1 MKSKKIKDIKTPR
14 SSIYD
19 TKNIGQFIMGEKL
32 GEGTFGKVKKGT
44 HILTGEKVA
53 IKILEKNRILEKA
66 DKVRV
71 EREIKI
77 LKMLKHHNIVE
88 LYSVIQ
94 TPTTIF
100 LIMELSQGKEL
111 FEYIVK
117 KRRLD
122 EEEAASFFLQIISA
136 VQYLHNLNISHR
148 DLKPENLL
156 LNGVGGLK
164 LVDFGLSNFM
174 TNNQLLSTAC
184 GSPCYAAPEMLEGN
198 KYEGNG
204 IDIWSCGIILY
215 AMVCGYL
222 PFEDKNNDLLYK
234 KIKEGKFAVPSFV
247 SESCKDLIKRILV
260 TNPLKRIKLSDILRH
275 SWLRSINPNLM
286 DGLII
291 SKVVIPI
298 DEDII
303 RKMEKYGFSKE
314 ESRANVLSNKH
325 NQFTTTY
332 YLLLK
337 VKLREGENSISDM
350 KSDLFF
356 NYINDKRNL
365 ISNYN
370 DDMAIVLRERNCSKP
385 ILKTYVETE
394 IKIESNANSSKE
406 VNANNDSNATKP
418 PLKLL
423 STENISANAKSN
435 REEDKGNNKTSNISK
450 VSNKNVVKTE
460 LPSSRKAKTSEKN
473 VNSVE
478 VNSTTQISTSAF
490 NSKEDSVNPQSA
502 EGNKVKSGK
511 SMKKIEDKRP
521 KSQMNVKIFGM
532 LNRSSNKDNKFE
544 LEDKSQEIKSN
555 KSLKRISDDINTR
568 IKPLN
573 FEQLNNFNLI
583 QETKIEKQVAVE
595 PIHSIILKDQ
605 VLKSNEPCKTGI
617 LITQKPKKDFIKLK
631 TTVSKS
637 NNYNSMV
644 DAVKKP
650 HLTINFVE
658 NSIVREPLNESKS
671 PINPVFTENSDIE
684 FSPERKKE
692 KSQTSK
698 QFTLNSD
705 DSASK
710 NYFDSEPIHE
720 RLETE
725 QTDRNEANKNSK
737 FKNNIKNIFH
747 TTQHSRVN
755 SKPDTPKKTL
765 RFTKSSS
772 KKKLKSQN
780 MNAITEASIVVNK
793 LQFQKRVYL
802 FEPTTNRTKSVQKP
816 LNSIRFNKLIQLT
829 SNNDNT
835 LITKVKAF
843 NNDKT
848 HKIPELSELKETK
861 KANKSLLSNINK
873 QANDENFKPRDLSFI
888 FCIEKQTLIE
898 YLKNILHKQ
907 QVSLV
912 QRVSN

>member
-1 MKSKKIKDIKTPR
+1 MKSKKIKDIKSPR

-122 EEEAASFFLQIISA
+122 EEEAASFFLQLISA

-275 SWLRSINPNLM
+275 SWLRSMNPNLM
-286 DGLII
+286 NGLII

-337 VKLREGENSISDM
+337 VKLREGESSISDM

-356 NYINDKRNL
+356 SYINDKRNL

-394 IKIESNANSSKE
+394 IKIESKANSSKE
-406 VNANNDSNATKP
+406 VNANNDSNITKQ
-418 PLKLL
+418 KL
-423 STENISANAKSN
+423 SNTEQNYANAKSN
-435 REEDKGNNKTSNISK
+435 RNEDDKIGKTSNMSK
-450 VSNKNVVKTE
+450 VSNKNVTKTE
-460 LPSSRKAKTSEKN
+460 VTSSRKAKTSEKS
-473 VNSVE
+473 VSSVE
-478 VNSTTQISTSAF
+478 VNSSTQISTSAF
-490 NSKEDSVNPQSA
+490 NSKEESVNQQPA
-502 EGNKVKSGK
+502 ECNKTDKGKSGK
-511 SMKKIEDKRP
+511 SIKNIDDKRP
-521 KSQMNVKIFGM
+521 KSQMNVKMFNM
-532 LNRSSNKDNKFE
+532 TNKSSLKDSNK
-544 LEDKSQEIKSN
+544 LEFDDKSEAKSN
-555 KSLKRISDDINTR
+555 KSLKRISDDVNTR

-573 FEQLNNFNLI
+573 FEQINNPTSN
-583 QETKIEKQVAVE
+583 QEVKIEKPVAVE
-595 PIHSIILKDQ
+595 PTNSLLIKDQ
-605 VLKSNEPCKTGI
+605 ALKTTEPSKTGI
-617 LITQKPKKDFIKLK
+617 LNSNKPRRDFVKLK
-631 TTVSKS
+631 TTISKS
-637 NNYNSMV
+637 NNYNNLNEG
-644 DAVKKP
+644 AKKP
-650 HLTINFVE
+650 NLTINFVE
-658 NSIVREPLNESKS
+658 NSLLNEPSSISKS
-671 PINPVFTENSDIE
+671 PINPIFTENSDIE
-684 FSPERKKE
+684 FSPDRKKE
-692 KSQTSK
+692 KSLTSK

-705 DSASK
+705 NSASK

-737 FKNNIKNIFH
+737 FKNNIKIFH

-755 SKPDTPKKTL
+755 SKPHTPKKTL
-765 RFTKSSS
+765 RLTKSSS

-780 MNAITEASIVVNK
+780 MNAITETSTVVNK

-829 SNNDNT
+829 SNNDIC
-835 LITKVKAF
+835 LVTKVKAF
-843 NNDKT
+843 NNDKN
-848 HKIPELSELKETK
+848 HKIPEISELKETK

-888 FCIEKQTLIE
+888 FCIEKQALID

-907 QVSLV
+907 QISLV
-912 QRVSN
+912 QRVSK